1 MKFNKYFNQMTSISN
16 ANGYILIVL
25 QMLVNTASSIVFKL
39 QSKIKIDNQEFN
51 HPFTQTF
58 TMFFGESICYIIFL
72 LYKSFNY
79 SKYLYELE
87 LANKLKQETK
97 INYLVVI
104 IPTLCDLIASC
115 LAFFALSLMPTSVYQ
130 MLRGATVV
138 ITAIFSVLF
147 LKKVPTKHQI
157 LGMSLVVLGNLIV
170 GITIYLKQTQSDY
183 LIGVLFLCLS
193 FFMFSFQV
201 ILEEKYFR
209 KYYLNPFELVGLEG
223 LWGLVFTSI
232 LLAIL
237 EFIPCPS
244 KMQSGCPQNSD
255 GKYYLEQTIQF
266 FQVVFSFHN
275 KNYQPQLFLLI
286 IAEATSI
293 LLLNSICMAVVKYLS
308 ALTKSVVQVT
318 TIALVWI
325 TCLIIGW
332 EQFYWGQ
339 LIGFIILVFGSLIYN
354 NIIKLPFK
362 CLYQQQKVEDIQK
375 KIENEQLLN

>member
-1 MKFNKYFNQMTSISN
+1 MTSISS

-138 ITAIFSVLF
+138 ITAIFQVIF
-147 LKKVPTKHQI
+147 LKKVPTKRQI

-170 GITIYLKQTQSDY
+170 GITIYLKSTQSDY

-223 LWGLVFTSI
+223 LWGLVFTTI
-232 LLAIL
+232 LLSIL

-244 KMQSGCPQNSD
+244 QMQSGQ
-255 GKYYLEQTIQF
+255 QTIQF
-266 FQVVFSFHN
+266 FQVVFSFHD

-332 EQFYWGQ
+332 EKFYWGQ

-354 NIIKLPFK
+354 NIIKLPIK
-362 CLYQQQKVEDIQK
+362 CLEQQQKVESQQSK
-375 KIENEQLLN
+375 SETEELLN